1 MRLYAFESD
10 QMKENILQEIG
21 LMHLAV
27 GQCLEEIVECFLY
40 KDNYW
45 VITNLMEIDLQKILT
60 AS

>member
-1 MRLYAFESD
+1 
-10 QMKENILQEIG
+10 MKENILQEIG

>member
-1 MRLYAFESD
+1 
-10 QMKENILQEIG
+10 MKENILQEIG

-45 VITNLMEIDLQKILT
+45 VITNLMEVDLQKILT